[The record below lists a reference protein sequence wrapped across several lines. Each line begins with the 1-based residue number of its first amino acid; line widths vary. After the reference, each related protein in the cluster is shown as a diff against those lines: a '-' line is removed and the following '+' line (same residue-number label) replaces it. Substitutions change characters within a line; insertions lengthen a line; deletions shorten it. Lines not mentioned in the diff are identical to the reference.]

1 MVYLIQYEEYEQ
13 YVKEEAMK
21 LLFFVLNKTEK
32 LDAVLTE
39 FVRRNIHGATVLES
53 MGMARLLSRKHDEDE
68 IPFLGSLRTLLN
80 PEREKNN
87 LIFAVIQDN
96 QLPEAVSAIEKVV
109 GDLSVNNT
117 GVVFSVPIDFSK
129 GLYEIGK

>member
-1 MVYLIQYEEYEQ
+1 
-13 YVKEEAMK
+13 MK

-39 FVRRNIHGATVLES
+39 FVHRNIHGATVLES

-68 IPFLGSLRTLLN
+68 IPFLGSLRTILN

-87 LIFAVIQDN
+87 VILAVIQDN

-109 GDLSVNNT
+109 GDLTVNNT
-117 GVVFSVPIDFSK
+117 GIVFSVPIDFSK
-129 GLYEIGK
+129 GFCEIGK